1 MENQAENQNEEMARE
16 GQKTRK
22 EEERKSMK
30 QLKRGLA
37 MCMAVMLMI
46 LAVPVPA
53 FAAQVSITSDKI
65 ARGKTG
71 KNMTVTFSIESSSKL
86 EEIYIGFDVTG
97 GEIWDETDEDMQY
110 GYSFPFEAAGSL
122 HDRENP
128 KRVGNLDGKKS
139 VSLSGRVRNDLTE
152 GYYKVPV
159 VVLRKVSEGGFE
171 QLGYEDLQIW
181 ISKGTGTDDED
192 DENHTYDFVLGEGQ
206 STPDGVYPNVM
217 NFSINLRN
225 NSPATVYNVKASM
238 ILDPDSTKFPFEIN
252 DANYDRMF
260 EKIAV
265 DETVSLDYSFAIRED
280 TYTGYYPISMK
291 IYYSDS
297 STGSE
302 LANYET
308 KFYVRVHNKEKEDEY
323 EEFNEHD
330 RTKARLIIDGFTTN
344 PETIVAGEAFEL
356 ILNVKNASSSVPAS
370 DILMTVESEKA
381 SESPVFSTE
390 AGSSSVSI
398 SSLGAGQSQEVRL
411 RLSSRAGVDQRSYGL
426 TFKAKYDSPEFKNA
440 EETMTVDI
448 PIRQIPRLNTG
459 TFEIMPEAISVGEE
473 SNVMFGINNTGKVT
487 LYNVMVKFEADSI
500 QTTDTYVGNIKPGE
514 TGNVDCMVTGIAPTA
529 DEGKIKVTISYEDE
543 NGEVSKE
550 QKEMSLFV
558 SEPMPL
564 EDDLMNEGM
573 EDFPVEEPGFLEKY
587 SSILLPVSLG
597 AVAVLTMI
605 LVGIAVRSRKRRK
618 EQEELEDDEL

>member
-1 MENQAENQNEEMARE
+1 MK
-16 GQKTRK
+16 GKKTRK
-22 EEERKSMK
+22 EEGRKNMK
-30 QLKRGLA
+30 QLKRRLA

-46 LAVPVPA
+46 LAVPVPT

-71 KNMTVTFSIESSSKL
+71 KNMTVSFSIESSSKL

-97 GEIWDETDEDMQY
+97 GEIWDETEEDMQF
-110 GYSFPFEAAGSL
+110 GYSFPFEVTGSL
-122 HDRENP
+122 HDREKP
-128 KRVGNLDGKKS
+128 KRVGTLNGKKS

-473 SNVMFGINNTGKVT
+473 SNVMFGINNTGKVS

-514 TGNVDCMVTGIAPTA
+514 TGNVDCMVTGAAPTA

-587 SSILLPVSLG
+587 SSVLLPVSLG

>member
-1 MENQAENQNEEMARE
+1 VK
-16 GQKTRK
+16 GKKTRK

-280 TYTGYYPISMK
+280 AYTGYYPISMK

-514 TGNVDCMVTGIAPTA
+514 TGNVDCMVTGTAPTA

-587 SSILLPVSLG
+587 SSVLLPVSLG

>member
-1 MENQAENQNEEMARE
+1 MRKWPVK

-330 RTKARLIIDGFTTN
+330 RTKARLIIDGFATN

-514 TGNVDCMVTGIAPTA
+514 TGNVDCMVTGTAPTA

-587 SSILLPVSLG
+587 SSVLLPVSLG

>member
-1 MENQAENQNEEMARE
+1 
-16 GQKTRK
+16 
-22 EEERKSMK
+22 
-30 QLKRGLA
+30 
-37 MCMAVMLMI
+37 
-46 LAVPVPA
+46 
-53 FAAQVSITSDKI
+53 
-65 ARGKTG
+65 
-71 KNMTVTFSIESSSKL
+71 
-86 EEIYIGFDVTG
+86 
-97 GEIWDETDEDMQY
+97 MQY
-110 GYSFPFEAAGSL
+110 GYSFPFEVTGSL
-122 HDRENP
+122 HDREKP
-128 KRVGNLDGKKS
+128 KRVGTLDGKKS

-440 EETMTVDI
+440 EETMNVDI

-473 SNVMFGINNTGKVT
+473 SNVMFGINNTGKVS

-514 TGNVDCMVTGIAPTA
+514 TGNVDCMVTGAAPTA

-587 SSILLPVSLG
+587 SSVLLPVSLG

>member
-1 MENQAENQNEEMARE
+1 MK
-16 GQKTRK
+16 GQKIRK
-22 EEERKSMK
+22 EEDRKSMK

-330 RTKARLIIDGFTTN
+330 RTKARLIIDGFATN

-514 TGNVDCMVTGIAPTA
+514 TGNVDCMVTGAAPTA

-564 EDDLMNEGM
+564 EDDMMNEGM

-587 SSILLPVSLG
+587 SSVLLPVSLG

>member
-1 MENQAENQNEEMARE
+1 MK

-514 TGNVDCMVTGIAPTA
+514 TGNVDCMVTGTAPTA

-550 QKEMSLFV
+550 QKEMNLFV

-587 SSILLPVSLG
+587 SSVLLPVSLG

>member
-1 MENQAENQNEEMARE
+1 MK
-16 GQKTRK
+16 GQKIRK
-22 EEERKSMK
+22 EEDRKSMK

-330 RTKARLIIDGFTTN
+330 RTKARLIIDGFATN

-398 SSLGAGQSQEVRL
+398 SSLGAGQRQEVRL

-514 TGNVDCMVTGIAPTA
+514 TGNVDCMVTGAAPTA

-564 EDDLMNEGM
+564 EDDMMNEGM
-573 EDFPVEEPGFLEKY
+573 EDFPMEEPGFLEKY

>member
-1 MENQAENQNEEMARE
+1 MK
-16 GQKTRK
+16 GKKTRK
-22 EEERKSMK
+22 EEGIKSMK
-30 QLKRGLA
+30 QLKRRLA

-46 LAVPVPA
+46 LAVPVPT

-71 KNMTVTFSIESSSKL
+71 KNMTVSFSIESSSKL

-97 GEIWDETDEDMQY
+97 GEIWDETEEDMQY
-110 GYSFPFEAAGSL
+110 GYSFPFEVTGSL
-122 HDRENP
+122 HDREKP
-128 KRVGNLDGKKS
+128 KRVGTLDGKKS

-181 ISKGTGTDDED
+181 ISKGTGTDNED

-308 KFYVRVHNKEKEDEY
+308 KFYVRIHNKEKEDEY

-330 RTKARLIIDGFTTN
+330 RTKARLIIDGFATN
-344 PETIVAGEAFEL
+344 PEMIVAGEAFEL

-440 EETMTVDI
+440 EETMNVDI

-514 TGNVDCMVTGIAPTA
+514 TGNVDCMVTGTAPTA

-543 NGEVSKE
+543 NGEISE
-550 QKEMSLFV
+550 EHKEMNLFV
-558 SEPMPL
+558 SDPMPA
-564 EDDLMNEGM
+564 EDEMMGGGM
-573 EDFPVEEPGFLEKY
+573 DELPMEEPGFLEKY
-587 SSILLPVSLG
+587 SSVLLPVSLG
-597 AVAVLTMI
+597 AVAVLTLI
-605 LVGIAVRSRKRRK
+605 LAGIAVRSRKRRK
-618 EQEELEDDEL
+618 EQEDDEL

>member
-1 MENQAENQNEEMARE
+1 
-16 GQKTRK
+16 
-22 EEERKSMK
+22 
-30 QLKRGLA
+30 
-37 MCMAVMLMI
+37 MI

-71 KNMTVTFSIESSSKL
+71 KNMTVSFSIESSSKL

-97 GEIWDETDEDMQY
+97 GEIWDETDEDMEY
-110 GYSFPFEAAGSL
+110 GYSFPFEVTGSL

-159 VVLRKVSEGGFE
+159 VVLRKVSDGGFE

-302 LANYET
+302 LAAYET

-330 RTKARLIIDGFTTN
+330 RTKARLIIDGFATN
-344 PETIVAGEAFEL
+344 PETIIAGEAFEL

-473 SNVMFGINNTGKVT
+473 SNIMFGINNTGKVT

-514 TGNVDCMVTGIAPTA
+514 TGNVDCMVMGAAPTA
-529 DEGKIKVTISYEDE
+529 DDGKIKVTISYEDE
-543 NGEVSKE
+543 NGEVAEE

-564 EDDLMNEGM
+564 EDDMMNGGM
-573 EDFPVEEPGFLEKY
+573 EDLPVEEPGFLEKY
-587 SSILLPVSLG
+587 SGILLPVSLG
-597 AVAVLTMI
+597 AVAVLSII
-605 LVGIAVRSRKRRK
+605 LAGIAVRSRKRRK
-618 EQEELEDDEL
+618 EQEELEDEE

>member
-1 MENQAENQNEEMARE
+1 
-16 GQKTRK
+16 
-22 EEERKSMK
+22 
-30 QLKRGLA
+30 
-37 MCMAVMLMI
+37 
-46 LAVPVPA
+46 
-53 FAAQVSITSDKI
+53 
-65 ARGKTG
+65 
-71 KNMTVTFSIESSSKL
+71 
-86 EEIYIGFDVTG
+86 
-97 GEIWDETDEDMQY
+97 
-110 GYSFPFEAAGSL
+110 
-122 HDRENP
+122 
-128 KRVGNLDGKKS
+128 
-139 VSLSGRVRNDLTE
+139 
-152 GYYKVPV
+152 
-159 VVLRKVSEGGFE
+159 
-171 QLGYEDLQIW
+171 
-181 ISKGTGTDDED
+181 
-192 DENHTYDFVLGEGQ
+192 
-206 STPDGVYPNVM
+206 
-217 NFSINLRN
+217 
-225 NSPATVYNVKASM
+225 
-238 ILDPDSTKFPFEIN
+238 
-252 DANYDRMF
+252 MF

-440 EETMTVDI
+440 EETMNVDI

-514 TGNVDCMVTGIAPTA
+514 TGNVDCMVTGTC
-529 DEGKIKVTISYEDE
+529 
-543 NGEVSKE
+543 
-550 QKEMSLFV
+550 
-558 SEPMPL
+558 
-564 EDDLMNEGM
+564 
-573 EDFPVEEPGFLEKY
+573 
-587 SSILLPVSLG
+587 
-597 AVAVLTMI
+597 
-605 LVGIAVRSRKRRK
+605 SRKK
-618 EQEELEDDEL
+618 IPHELTA

>member
-1 MENQAENQNEEMARE
+1 MK
-16 GQKTRK
+16 GKKTRK

-280 TYTGYYPISMK
+280 AYTGYYPISMK

-514 TGNVDCMVTGIAPTA
+514 TGNVDCMVTGTAPTA

-587 SSILLPVSLG
+587 SSVLLPVSLG

>member
-1 MENQAENQNEEMARE
+1 MK
-16 GQKTRK
+16 GQKIRK

-330 RTKARLIIDGFTTN
+330 RTKARLIIDGFATN

-514 TGNVDCMVTGIAPTA
+514 TGNVDCMVTGAAPTA

-564 EDDLMNEGM
+564 EDDMMNEGM

>member
-1 MENQAENQNEEMARE
+1 
-16 GQKTRK
+16 
-22 EEERKSMK
+22 
-30 QLKRGLA
+30 
-37 MCMAVMLMI
+37 
-46 LAVPVPA
+46 
-53 FAAQVSITSDKI
+53 
-65 ARGKTG
+65 
-71 KNMTVTFSIESSSKL
+71 MTVTFSIESSSKL

-514 TGNVDCMVTGIAPTA
+514 TGNVDCMVTGVAPTA

>member
-1 MENQAENQNEEMARE
+1 MKGCKIRKDE
-16 GQKTRK
+16 G
-22 EEERKSMK
+22 RKSMK
-30 QLKRGLA
+30 QLKRGIA

-46 LAVPVPA
+46 LAVPVPV

-71 KNMTVTFSIESSSKL
+71 KNMTVSFSIESSSKL

-97 GEIWDETDEDMQY
+97 GEIWDETEEDMQY
-110 GYSFPFEAAGSL
+110 GYSFPFEVTGSL

-171 QLGYEDLQIW
+171 QLGYDDLQIW

-260 EKIAV
+260 EKIGV

-302 LANYET
+302 LANFET
-308 KFYVRVHNKEKEDEY
+308 KFYVRVHNKEKEDEF

-330 RTKARLIIDGFTTN
+330 RTKARLIIDGFATN
-344 PETIVAGEAFEL
+344 PENIVAGDSFEL

-440 EETMTVDI
+440 EESMNVDI
-448 PIRQIPRLNTG
+448 PILQIPRMNTS

-473 SNVMFGINNTGKVT
+473 SNIMFGINNTGKVT

-500 QTTDTYVGNIKPGE
+500 QTTDAYVGNIKPGE
-514 TGNVDCMVTGIAPTA
+514 TGNVDCMVTGAAPTA

-543 NGEVSKE
+543 NGEVSEE
-550 QKEMSLFV
+550 QKEMNLFV
-558 SEPMPL
+558 SEPMPT
-564 EDDLMNEGM
+564 EDEMMDGGM
-573 EDFPVEEPGFLEKY
+573 EDFPVEEPGFLEKH
-587 SSILLPVSLG
+587 SRILLPISLG
-597 AVAVLTMI
+597 AVAVLTLI
-605 LVGIAVRSRKRRK
+605 LAGIAVRSRKRQK
-618 EQEELEDDEL
+618 EQEESEDDEQ

>member
-1 MENQAENQNEEMARE
+1 MK
-16 GQKTRK
+16 GKKTRK

-514 TGNVDCMVTGIAPTA
+514 TGNVDCMVTGTAPTA

-550 QKEMSLFV
+550 QKEMNLFV

-587 SSILLPVSLG
+587 SSVLLPASLG

>member
-1 MENQAENQNEEMARE
+1 MRKWPVK

-330 RTKARLIIDGFTTN
+330 RTKARLIIDGFATN

-514 TGNVDCMVTGIAPTA
+514 TGNVDCMVTGAAPTA

>member
-1 MENQAENQNEEMARE
+1 MRKWPVK

-330 RTKARLIIDGFTTN
+330 RTKARLIIDGFATN

-514 TGNVDCMVTGIAPTA
+514 TGNVDCMVTGTAPTA

>member
-1 MENQAENQNEEMARE
+1 MK
-16 GQKTRK
+16 GKKTRK
-22 EEERKSMK
+22 EEGRKNMK
-30 QLKRGLA
+30 QLKRRLA

-46 LAVPVPA
+46 LAVPVPT

-71 KNMTVTFSIESSSKL
+71 KNMTVSFSIESSSKL

-97 GEIWDETDEDMQY
+97 GEIWDETEEDMQY
-110 GYSFPFEAAGSL
+110 GYSFPFEVTGSL
-122 HDRENP
+122 HDREKP
-128 KRVGNLDGKKS
+128 KRVGTLNGKKS

-473 SNVMFGINNTGKVT
+473 SNVMFGINNTGKVS

-514 TGNVDCMVTGIAPTA
+514 TGNVDCMVTGAAPTA

-573 EDFPVEEPGFLEKY
+573 EDFPVEEPGFLDKY
-587 SSILLPVSLG
+587 SSVLLPVSLG

>member
-1 MENQAENQNEEMARE
+1 MRKWPVK

-330 RTKARLIIDGFTTN
+330 RTKARLIIDGFATN

-514 TGNVDCMVTGIAPTA
+514 TGNVDCMVTGVAPTA

>member
-1 MENQAENQNEEMARE
+1 MK
-16 GQKTRK
+16 GQKIRK
-22 EEERKSMK
+22 EEDRKSMK

-330 RTKARLIIDGFTTN
+330 RTKARLIIDGFATN

-514 TGNVDCMVTGIAPTA
+514 TGNVDCMVIGAAPTA

-564 EDDLMNEGM
+564 EDDMMNEGM

>member
-1 MENQAENQNEEMARE
+1 
-16 GQKTRK
+16 
-22 EEERKSMK
+22 MK

-97 GEIWDETDEDMQY
+97 GEIWDETEEDMQY
-110 GYSFPFEAAGSL
+110 GYSFPFEVTGSL
-122 HDRENP
+122 HDREKP

-181 ISKGTGTDDED
+181 ISKGTGTDDEE

-330 RTKARLIIDGFTTN
+330 RTKARLIIDGFATN
-344 PETIVAGEAFEL
+344 PEMIVAGEAFEL

-514 TGNVDCMVTGIAPTA
+514 TGNVDCMVTGAAPTA

-550 QKEMSLFV
+550 QKEMNLFV

-587 SSILLPVSLG
+587 SSVLLPVSLG

>member
-1 MENQAENQNEEMARE
+1 MK
-16 GQKTRK
+16 GKKTRK

-514 TGNVDCMVTGIAPTA
+514 TGNVDCMVTGTAPTA

-587 SSILLPVSLG
+587 SSVLLPVSLG

-618 EQEELEDDEL
+618 EQEEQEDDEL

>member
-1 MENQAENQNEEMARE
+1 MK
-16 GQKTRK
+16 GKKTRK
-22 EEERKSMK
+22 EEGRKNMK
-30 QLKRGLA
+30 QLKRRLA

-46 LAVPVPA
+46 LAVPVPT

-71 KNMTVTFSIESSSKL
+71 KNMTVSFSIESSSKL

-97 GEIWDETDEDMQY
+97 GEIWDETEEDMQY
-110 GYSFPFEAAGSL
+110 GYSFPFEVTGSL
-122 HDRENP
+122 HDREKP
-128 KRVGNLDGKKS
+128 KRVGTLDGKKS

-308 KFYVRVHNKEKEDEY
+308 KFYVRIHNKEKEDEY

-330 RTKARLIIDGFTTN
+330 RTKARLIIDGFATN
-344 PETIVAGEAFEL
+344 PEMIVAGEAFEL

-473 SNVMFGINNTGKVT
+473 SNVMFGINNTGKVS

-514 TGNVDCMVTGIAPTA
+514 TGNVDCMVTGAAPTA

-587 SSILLPVSLG
+587 SSVLLPVSLG

>member
-1 MENQAENQNEEMARE
+1 MK
-16 GQKTRK
+16 GKKTRK

-252 DANYDRMF
+252 DANYDRLF

-514 TGNVDCMVTGIAPTA
+514 TGNVDCMVTGTAPTA

-587 SSILLPVSLG
+587 SSVLLPVSLG

>member
-1 MENQAENQNEEMARE
+1 MK
-16 GQKTRK
+16 GKKTRK

-514 TGNVDCMVTGIAPTA
+514 TGNVDCMVTGTAPTA

-587 SSILLPVSLG
+587 SSVLLPVSLG

>member
-1 MENQAENQNEEMARE
+1 MK
-16 GQKTRK
+16 GKKTRK

-514 TGNVDCMVTGIAPTA
+514 TGNVDCMVTGAAPTA

>member
-1 MENQAENQNEEMARE
+1 MK

-22 EEERKSMK
+22 EEDRKSMK

-330 RTKARLIIDGFTTN
+330 RTKARLIIDGFATN

-514 TGNVDCMVTGIAPTA
+514 TGNVDCMVTGAAPTA

-564 EDDLMNEGM
+564 EDDMMNEGM

>member
-1 MENQAENQNEEMARE
+1 MRKWPVK

-308 KFYVRVHNKEKEDEY
+308 KFYVRIHNKEKEDEY

-330 RTKARLIIDGFTTN
+330 RTKARLIIDGFATT
-344 PETIVAGEAFEL
+344 PEMIVAGEAFEL

-440 EETMTVDI
+440 EETMNVDI

-514 TGNVDCMVTGIAPTA
+514 TGNVDCMVTGTAPTA

-543 NGEVSKE
+543 NGEISE
-550 QKEMSLFV
+550 EHKEMNLFV
-558 SEPMPL
+558 SDPMPA
-564 EDDLMNEGM
+564 EDEMMGGGM
-573 EDFPVEEPGFLEKY
+573 DELPMEEPGFLEKY
-587 SSILLPVSLG
+587 SSVLLPVSLG
-597 AVAVLTMI
+597 AVAVLTLI
-605 LVGIAVRSRKRRK
+605 LAGIAVRSRKRRK
-618 EQEELEDDEL
+618 EQEEQEDDEL

>member
-1 MENQAENQNEEMARE
+1 MK
-16 GQKTRK
+16 GKKTRK

-514 TGNVDCMVTGIAPTA
+514 TGNVDCMVTGAAPTA

-587 SSILLPVSLG
+587 SSVLLPASLG

>member
-1 MENQAENQNEEMARE
+1 MK
-16 GQKTRK
+16 GKKTRK

-514 TGNVDCMVTGIAPTA
+514 TGNVDCMVTGTAPTA

-587 SSILLPVSLG
+587 SSVLLPVSLG

-618 EQEELEDDEL
+618 DQEELEDDEL

>member
-1 MENQAENQNEEMARE
+1 
-16 GQKTRK
+16 
-22 EEERKSMK
+22 
-30 QLKRGLA
+30 
-37 MCMAVMLMI
+37 
-46 LAVPVPA
+46 
-53 FAAQVSITSDKI
+53 
-65 ARGKTG
+65 
-71 KNMTVTFSIESSSKL
+71 
-86 EEIYIGFDVTG
+86 
-97 GEIWDETDEDMQY
+97 
-110 GYSFPFEAAGSL
+110 
-122 HDRENP
+122 
-128 KRVGNLDGKKS
+128 
-139 VSLSGRVRNDLTE
+139 
-152 GYYKVPV
+152 
-159 VVLRKVSEGGFE
+159 
-171 QLGYEDLQIW
+171 
-181 ISKGTGTDDED
+181 
-192 DENHTYDFVLGEGQ
+192 
-206 STPDGVYPNVM
+206 
-217 NFSINLRN
+217 
-225 NSPATVYNVKASM
+225 
-238 ILDPDSTKFPFEIN
+238 
-252 DANYDRMF
+252 
-260 EKIAV
+260 
-265 DETVSLDYSFAIRED
+265 
-280 TYTGYYPISMK
+280 MK

-473 SNVMFGINNTGKVT
+473 SNVMFGINNTGKVS

-514 TGNVDCMVTGIAPTA
+514 TGNVDCMVTGAAPTA

-587 SSILLPVSLG
+587 SSVLLPVSLG

>member
-1 MENQAENQNEEMARE
+1 MK
-16 GQKTRK
+16 GQKIRK
-22 EEERKSMK
+22 EEDRKSMK

-330 RTKARLIIDGFTTN
+330 RTKARLIIDGFATN

-514 TGNVDCMVTGIAPTA
+514 TGNVDCMVTGAAPTA

-564 EDDLMNEGM
+564 EDDMMNEGM
-573 EDFPVEEPGFLEKY
+573 EDFPMEEPGFLEKY

>member
-1 MENQAENQNEEMARE
+1 MK
-16 GQKTRK
+16 GKKTRK

-514 TGNVDCMVTGIAPTA
+514 TGNVDCMVTGAAPTA

-550 QKEMSLFV
+550 QKEMNLFV

-587 SSILLPVSLG
+587 SSVLLPVSLG